1 MSDYFDYCVSEA
13 GTGVKPKNV
22 IFLIVC
28 LCITGLVHVM
38 SHTAVKQERSDTE
51 IQYRLNPSP
60 VPPDFIRLFSFGFDG
75 ILADHLLLKVASFA
89 GRYRKKLS
97 TEEGRE
103 AAFVLEQCLRLDPY
117 FSQTYFMAQ
126 ALIAWEANLPE
137 EAIPLLDISR
147 KHRPWD
153 WRPGYYMGFNF
164 YYFLQDYAKASEAF
178 LEAAKIKGAPVLLAV
193 LGGRFAAKGG
203 RTQAAIVLLKSML
216 NDPDIDEYREKE
228 ISDRIEALNGIML
241 LESAIKKYQ
250 EIFSDFPE
258 SLEALIEKGIL
269 DSLPAN
275 PYADRYFY
283 SPDDGRVFFDMV
295 R

>member
-1 MSDYFDYCVSEA
+1 M
-13 GTGVKPKNV
+13 KLKNV

-28 LCITGLVHVM
+28 LFITGLVHVM
-38 SHTAVKQERSDTE
+38 SHIAVKQERRDTE
-51 IQYRLNPSP
+51 IQYQLNPSP

-75 ILADHLLLKVASFA
+75 IMADHLILKVASFI
-89 GRYRKKLS
+89 GRNQPVS
-97 TEEGRE
+97 SRE
-103 AAFVLEQCLRLDPY
+103 WDEITLIFEQCLSLDPY
-117 FSQTYFMAQ
+117 FEQTYLLAQ
-126 ALIAWEANLPE
+126 GLLPWEAKRPE
-137 EAIPLLDISR
+137 NAVSLLDISR

-153 WRPGYYMGFNF
+153 WRPGYYLGFNF

-228 ISDRIEALNGIML
+228 ISDRIDALKGIML

-250 EIFSDFPE
+250 EIYSEFPE
-258 SLEALIEKGIL
+258 SLEALIEKGML

-283 SPDDGRVFFDMV
+283 SPGDGRVFFDMV